1 MNVEKVKCEGMMF
14 FFPATH
20 RAEDDDRAELNQAV
34 QRHVSEKTEGGDQ
47 RTSALS
53 EWISRKNY

>member
-1 MNVEKVKCEGMMF
+1 MNQSNNMLVQLYTKAFQMKKSKMNAEKVKCEGMMF

-34 QRHVSEKTEGGDQ
+34 
-47 RTSALS
+47 
-53 EWISRKNY
+53 